1 MHKGKKTFLA
11 SLLTLALLMAG
22 IPANAQETQN
32 TPNTQAQGSSDQATL
47 SEFAKINAF
56 IEEDANFDKQ
66 ILLYMEKAVGK
77 DDLVEALNKYQDA
90 FPEAKDQV
98 YEMLEESLRGT
109 WQQVNAYHFSEEQ
122 ARILFS
128 SRVDLET
135 NNATVNEMTSL
146 PEIPDYAPQHRMGGI
161 LEDDLPFDLNP
172 IYFSA
177 GDRSTRTN
185 YDTTGVGYEVQSK
198 VYPGYN
204 QTTAYV
210 RVGDCNVSTDKKG
223 GYMFYTFYHNNKSE
237 DIGIGY
243 FENRWHV
250 AVYGD
255 WDTWLQAPINISAG
269 DKLYFHLWIGKDRRV
284 HFKIYNG
291 NTFAPI
297 FENSYSTNN
306 ELPQSGAGVGWN
318 RQITL
323 VDNSHYLKSGLY
335 LKNASFDQGYL
346 YNAYTTEKFNNNN
359 TVPTRR
365 GKFGCSW
372 APDSTVTILDNSHW
386 SSEKVTIQM
395 PR

>member
-66 ILLYMEKAVGK
+66 ILSYMEKAVGK

-161 LEDDLPFDLNP
+161 LEDDLSFDLNP

-204 QTTAYV
+204 QTTTYV
-210 RVGDCNVSTDKKG
+210 RVGECNVPTREKG

-250 AVYGD
+250 TVYGN
-255 WDTWLQAPINISAG
+255 WDTWLEAPINISAG
-269 DKLYFHLWIGKDRRV
+269 DKLYFHLWIGTDRRV
-284 HFKIYNG
+284 HFKIYNA
-291 NTFAPI
+291 NTFTPI
-297 FENSYSTNN
+297 FQNSYSTNN
-306 ELPQSGAGVGWN
+306 ELSPSGAGVGWN

-323 VDNSHYLKSGLY
+323 VDNSHNPRSGLH
-335 LKNASFDQGYL
+335 LKNASFDQAYL
-346 YNAYTTEKFNNNN
+346 YNAHTTERFSDNN
-359 TVPTRR
+359 TVARRR
-365 GKFGCSW
+365 GKFGCTW
-372 APDSTVTILDNSHW
+372 ASDSTVTILDNSHW

>member
-66 ILLYMEKAVGK
+66 ILSYMEKAVGK

-146 PEIPDYAPQHRMGGI
+146 PEIPDYAPQHRMGG
-161 LEDDLPFDLNP
+161 NP
-172 IYFSA
+172 
-177 GDRSTRTN
+177 
-185 YDTTGVGYEVQSK
+185 
-198 VYPGYN
+198 
-204 QTTAYV
+204 
-210 RVGDCNVSTDKKG
+210 
-223 GYMFYTFYHNNKSE
+223 
-237 DIGIGY
+237 
-243 FENRWHV
+243 
-250 AVYGD
+250 
-255 WDTWLQAPINISAG
+255 
-269 DKLYFHLWIGKDRRV
+269 RR
-284 HFKIYNG
+284 
-291 NTFAPI
+291 
-297 FENSYSTNN
+297 
-306 ELPQSGAGVGWN
+306 
-318 RQITL
+318 
-323 VDNSHYLKSGLY
+323 
-335 LKNASFDQGYL
+335 
-346 YNAYTTEKFNNNN
+346 
-359 TVPTRR
+359 
-365 GKFGCSW
+365 
-372 APDSTVTILDNSHW
+372 
-386 SSEKVTIQM
+386 
-395 PR
+395 